1 MIPDMTIETD
11 KEVPNRLYKYRQ
23 FDDLTLE
30 SIVDDRLYFADPS
43 TFNDPLDAR
52 PSLDLDVDE
61 SDLMA
66 ILSTL
71 VEQRTKHEMGAALR
85 IGKVR
90 GPRAAAHI
98 ERHSRSQAEEL
109 LRKVDYY
116 STDPDAGDLK
126 SLLGHYIE
134 DELLRRYHNGIFC
147 LAGRATC
154 PLMWSHYGDQHRGIC
169 IGYSVPAKTTVYKV
183 KYGGSR
189 LVEASKVAAMLG
201 GSDVA
206 RSQVDEAVLLRKAKA
221 WGYEREWR
229 MIGPHGLQ
237 HSSLE
242 LEEIIFGVKCGSA
255 VKYALLKAL
264 EDRERSVQFFEMRE
278 VRGRFPLRKHPL
290 DCPEE
295 LLALLPRRSLSI
307 FEDFEEV
314 GG

>member
-1 MIPDMTIETD
+1 METD
-11 KEVPNRLYKYRQ
+11 KEMPNRLYKYRH

-30 SIVDDRLYFADPS
+30 SIVNDTLYFADPS
-43 TFNDPLDAR
+43 TFNDPLDTR
-52 PSLDLDVDE
+52 PSLELDVDE
-61 SDLMA
+61 RDLME
-66 ILSTL
+66 ILKLL
-71 VEQRTKHEMGAALR
+71 VEQRTKGEMSAALR
-85 IGKVR
+85 TGKVR
-90 GPRAAAHI
+90 GPKAVDHI
-98 ERHSRSQAEEL
+98 ARHSRSQAEEL

-116 STDPDAGDLK
+116 STDPDGGDLK

-134 DELLRRYHNGIFC
+134 DELLRRYQNGIFC

-169 IGYSVPAKTTVYKV
+169 IGYSVPARTTVRKV
-183 KYGGSR
+183 EYGGDR
-189 LVEASKVAAMLG
+189 PVEASKVAAMLG
-201 GSDVA
+201 GNDVA
-206 RSQVDEAVLLRKAKA
+206 RSQVDEAVSLRKARA

-242 LEEIIFGVKCGSA
+242 LEEVVFGVKCGSA

-264 EDRERSVQFFEMRE
+264 EDRERSVQFFEIRE
-278 VRGRFPLRKHPL
+278 VPGRFPLRKRPL

-295 LLALLPRRSLSI
+295 LLALLPRRSLST

-314 GG
+314 QD